1 MNSPTFS
8 DWKESMSDT
17 IINPRFV
24 RTVPL
29 QHFPADAFPIINP
42 IFWLNSHFAVG
53 GGSPLQRLS
62 GMYTA
67 HMTRISP
74 QNGFTW
80 HPHRG
85 LEIFTWVLEGTL
97 FHQDSTGGEGEL
109 KPGDVQRMFSGD
121 LILHQELNNTDE
133 PVRVIQIWFA
143 ADPKHRKLPHYE
155 QLNRSQLPK
164 RRHGDANVLSV
175 FGDDS
180 PLERHMVGDARLTAT
195 FVPPS
200 GKVEIEPPREGE
212 DLFLYVTEGT
222 GDFHAPDM
230 ANNLGQYDVLLAR
243 PDAKDAIVRAA
254 PDQELHFLNFYLPK
268 FLS

>member
-1 MNSPTFS
+1 
-8 DWKESMSDT
+8 MSDT
-17 IINPRFV
+17 ILDPRFV
-24 RTVPL
+24 KNAPL
-29 QHFPADAFPIINP
+29 QHFAADQFPIINP

-74 QNGFTW
+74 HNGFTW

-121 LILHQELNNTDE
+121 LILHQELNETDD

-143 ADPKHRKLPHYE
+143 ADRKHRQLPHYQ
-155 QLNRSQLPK
+155 QLHHTQLPK
-164 RRHGDANVLSV
+164 QRNGDANVFSV
-175 FGDDS
+175 FGDTS

-195 FVPPS
+195 FVPAG
-200 GKVEIEPPREGE
+200 GKAELEPPRPNE
-212 DLFLYVTEGT
+212 DLFLYVTDGSGRLET
-222 GDFHAPDM
+222 RDSRLEIGDSGGA
-230 ANNLGQYDVLLAR
+230 LGQYDVILGKS
-243 PDAKDAIVRAA
+243 DAKETTLRAA
-254 PDQELHFLNFYLPK
+254 DDAELRYLNFYLPK
-268 FLS
+268 FL